1 MKKNNFIEGAMIA
14 TIGIILCKVLGLL
27 YVIPFYN
34 IIGAKGGALYSY
46 AYSIYSI
53 FLSLSI
59 CGIPTAISKTVSEYS
74 ELGYLSTREKVYDI
88 ASKLI
93 TIIGIIAFVLLVVF
107 APNIANVIIGDIE
120 GGNTVEEI
128 TNAIRIVSLALLIV
142 PKLSILKGY
151 LQGYK
156 FITPTSI
163 AEVIE
168 QLVRVIVIIVGS
180 FTTVKIFHLPE
191 SYAVYIAILGASV
204 GAFISY
210 IYLKLKARKI
220 PKKNIIKVLE
230 EEKKFT
236 GKYLLKQ
243 IIFYAMP
250 FVIIDLLKSAYAIVD
265 SLTVVRTMVDL
276 GYSTPDAETALG
288 VMATWGTKLNMII
301 VSISLGVTISL
312 VPNIAGSAAKKDYK
326 DINVKINQTL
336 KILLFITL
344 PMAFGIS
351 FLATPVWVI
360 FYGYSELSILIFR
373 IFILQVVC
381 FSLYTTVINVA
392 QSMSETK
399 IALGTLVVSFLAKA
413 GLNIPMMYLFKYMGL
428 EAYYAPSFTN
438 ALVEFSAFVA
448 ILLLLSKKYKFN
460 YKDTLRIL
468 PKTLLSLV
476 VMLLILFGMKFFIN
490 VNQVSRISAL
500 FVVTI
505 YSVVGGFVYLILTK
519 KLNLINE
526 VFGQEFIAKIFS
538 KFKQNQN

>member
-168 QLVRVIVIIVGS
+168 QIVRVIVIIVGS

-191 SYAVYIAILGASV
+191 SYAVYIAIFGASV

-500 FVVTI
+500 FVVII
-505 YSVVGGFVYLILTK
+505 YSAVGGFVYLILTK

>member
-191 SYAVYIAILGASV
+191 SYAVYIAIFGASV

-438 ALVEFSAFVA
+438 ALVEFSAFVV

-500 FVVTI
+500 FVVII
-505 YSVVGGFVYLILTK
+505 YSAVGGFVYLILTK

>member
-191 SYAVYIAILGASV
+191 SYAVYIAIFGASV

-500 FVVTI
+500 FVVII
-505 YSVVGGFVYLILTK
+505 YSAVGGFVYLILTK